1 MPSTLNTNSAR
12 PFAVFD
18 IDGTLI
24 RWQLY
29 HAVADLLLK
38 ADTNTELYDS
48 IRQARKK
55 WKQRSHATSFR
66 EYENAVVDAY
76 ESILKTLSVEEFNQ
90 AVDAVID
97 EHKDQVY
104 TFTRDLIAELKEQ
117 GYFLLAIS
125 GSQTELI
132 KKIADYYD
140 FDDFVGTDY
149 TQDSGRFTG
158 QKIHGA
164 AQKDAALKEFIQ
176 KHNLTQAGSYAV
188 GDSESDIPMLAIVEN
203 PIAFNPTK
211 ALLETAQKQS
221 WQVVV
226 ERKNVIY
233 KLEKHNDSYLLA

>member
-1 MPSTLNTNSAR
+1 MPNTPNINSSR

-29 HAVADLLLK
+29 HAVADVLLK
-38 ADTNTELYDS
+38 ANTNTELYDS

-55 WKQRSHATSFR
+55 WKQRSHASSFR
-66 EYENAVVDAY
+66 EYENAVVAAY
-76 ESILKTLSVEEFNQ
+76 ESILKTLSVDEFNQ
-90 AVDAVID
+90 ATETVID

-104 TFTRDLIAELKEQ
+104 TYTRDLITKLKEQ

-125 GSQTELI
+125 GSQTELV
-132 KKIADYYD
+132 KKIADYYG
-140 FDDFVGTDY
+140 FDDCIGTDY

-164 AQKDAALKEFIQ
+164 AQKDTVLKKFMQ
-176 KHNLTQAGSYAV
+176 KHDLGLAGSYAV
-188 GDSESDIPMLAIVEN
+188 GDSESDIPMLALVEN

-211 ALLETAQKQS
+211 VLLETAQSNGWK
-221 WQVVV
+221 VVV

-233 KLEKHNDSYLLA
+233 KLEKHNDSYLLV